1 MGLEKVF
8 SRVAQIFTDLGGL
21 LEEELDNVLFSLLA
35 ITAGFL
41 QLVPEIIKNGWAI
54 IFLLGN
60 GLLLVYARSRL
71 IASADGFA
79 VVVPAVLEGFNFL
92 IKTVDG
98 LIGTVGAMGT
108 VVSNLV
114 NQKNVADGVSGTLF
128 KKIPVIDTESVA
140 QWLREVPGQCAP
152 YTSSTSVIDG
162 LVRHSAS
169 PSVCP
174 AMRRLYVVDWLYP
187 WVYPIVDFFALT
199 YDPTPPYTGSE
210 NNCEPPG
217 KPPRWECLLIG
228 AGYVVLELVLPLL
241 LFSIVFSAL
250 GKPLLDLLWS
260 LLVLAFM
267 GTFHVLNNSAILVGE
282 TLVS

>member
-1 MGLEKVF
+1 MGVVDEFFGTTAKFFSGILDALE
-8 SRVAQIFTDLGGL
+8 S
-21 LEEELDNVLFSLLA
+21 ELDEIVEALVELV
-35 ITAGFL
+35 IGFL
-41 QLVPEIIKNGWAI
+41 DLIFEIIKSGWAL

-92 IKTVDG
+92 IKTVDT
-98 LIGTVGAMGT
+98 LIGTVGAMGAALT
-108 VVSNLV
+108 NLI
-114 NQKNVADGVSGTLF
+114 NQKDVADGISGTLF
-128 KKIPVIDTESVA
+128 KTIPLIDTESVA
-140 QWLREVPGQCAP
+140 QWLREVPSQCAP
-152 YTSSTSVIDG
+152 YTSSTTVIDG

-187 WVYPIVDFFALT
+187 WVYPIVDFFALS
-199 YDPTPPYTGSE
+199 YDPTPPFIGSE

-217 KPPRWECLLIG
+217 KPPRWECLVIG

-241 LFSIVFSAL
+241 LFSIAFSAL
-250 GKPLLDLLWS
+250 GKPALR
-260 LLVLAFM
+260 LVY
-267 GTFHVLNNSAILVGE
+267 AILVLTFMIVVR
-282 TLVS
+282 TLEALAEYLSTIV